1 MRKRGFLFI
10 LALIGIFLI
19 NESFVYSAELTLK
32 IWDVAAPL
40 RDPYRKIIFEKFE
53 KENPGV
59 KIEYEGIPWGQY
71 MEKIITSIAAGMS
84 PDVIRFV

>member
-40 RDPYRKIIFEKFE
+40 RIHIVR
-53 KENPGV
+53 
-59 KIEYEGIPWGQY
+59 
-71 MEKIITSIAAGMS
+71 
-84 PDVIRFV
+84 